1 MSQTHTP
8 AAVPALVLRRT
19 YAAPR
24 QRVYDAWTKPEL
36 AEKVLGPGDVT
47 VPEIE
52 MDVRTGGTYRL
63 VMLMPDGER
72 MNVGGTYREVRA
84 PERLSMTWRWEED
97 DPADELDTLLTL
109 EFYEVAGGTELVLTH
124 EQLASVESRD
134 RHADGWGKILDQ
146 LASAF

>member
-1 MSQTHTP
+1 MSETRTP

-19 YAAPR
+19 YKAPR

-36 AEKVLGPGDVT
+36 AAKVLGPGDVT

-84 PERLSMTWRWEED
+84 PERLAMTWRWEED
-97 DPADELDTLLTL
+97 DPADEFDTLLTL
-109 EFYEVAGGTELVLTH
+109 DFNEVAGGTELVLTH

-146 LASAF
+146 LANSV